1 MRAEIN
7 ESLCQGHA
15 LCAMYAP
22 NVFDTSD
29 DGYAVVTRDEVP
41 KDEAEAVGRAVAACP
56 ERAISLR

>member
-15 LCAMYAP
+15 LCATYAP
-22 NVFDTSD
+22 NVFDTND
-29 DGYAVVTRDEVP
+29 DGYAFVTRDEVP
-41 KDEAEAVGRAVAACP
+41 QDEAEAVSRAVAACP